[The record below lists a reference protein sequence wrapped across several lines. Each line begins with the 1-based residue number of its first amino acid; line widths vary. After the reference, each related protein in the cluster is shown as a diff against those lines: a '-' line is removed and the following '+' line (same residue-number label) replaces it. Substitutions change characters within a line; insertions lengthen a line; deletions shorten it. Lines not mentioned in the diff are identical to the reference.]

1 MADVGNVSA
10 SSESLLPG
18 PGSSAYSHNSL
29 MRTISNPIACIWFK
43 LMVRLQNIAR
53 SLAGP
58 PDAFPSIHP
67 ETPDASAAVGGG
79 IIA

>member
-1 MADVGNVSA
+1 MTDVGNASA
-10 SSESLLPG
+10 SSESFLLG
-18 PGSSAYSHNSL
+18 PGSSKYSRKSL

-43 LMVRLQNIAR
+43 LMVRLQNTAR
-53 SLAGP
+53 SRAAP

-67 ETPDASAAVGGG
+67 ETPEASTPVGGG